1 MPRSDR
7 KLWIDSPRFGS
18 MCEALLASGHAVRFH
33 VRGLSM
39 QPNLRDGDAVIVERV
54 QQAELHRGD
63 IVLSRDREGL
73 RVHRL
78 TSTNLPVGLV
88 TRGDTGLA
96 NDPEP
101 QELVGR
107 VVAIERNGRQTPAT
121 GARQRILHASR
132 ILVRRLKL
140 AAALRLRK
148 AGSSSAFFGLLAV
161 FALLG
166 NAAPASAQADLAITS
181 DTAAPAPIAAGDQ
194 ITYTVVVINNGPNTA
209 TTPSVTM
216 ATPAN
221 TTFVSAGKSAGA
233 GIWTCAGVAVGGT
246 GTETCT
252 RGANMINGS
261 TTTFAFVV
269 QVNAA
274 TANGTVIAQAVSISS
289 TTADPTPGNNNA
301 TANVTVRTPDLSVSD
316 TTAPNLVA
324 ALSDHVASTSILRN
338 VVRLCV
344 YIAGALILLDRLGIA
359 IAPLLTVLGVGG
371 LAISLALKD
380 TLSNLFAG
388 MQIVASRHVR
398 VGDMIKLESGEEGIV
413 TDIQWRVTTVRTP
426 LNTLVV
432 VPNARFAE
440 AIVTNCS
447 RPTPEVLVRVPFAVG
462 HGNDLERVER
472 LALESGRETLRASA
486 AAAPDFEPFVRFAD
500 WNESSVGLILVLKVR
515 EPGLEAPIRLEAIKR
530 LHKTLASEGVA
541 LPYPVRTVRWEGPAR
556 APEEVPGKP
565 PEPR

>member
-1 MPRSDR
+1 MIGRLTP
-7 KLWIDSPRFGS
+7 LLFIAGG
-18 MCEALLASGHAVRFH
+18 LLA
-33 VRGLSM
+33 GL
-39 QPNLRDGDAVIVERV
+39 L
-54 QQAELHRGD
+54 AE
-63 IVLSRDREGL
+63 
-73 RVHRL
+73 
-78 TSTNLPVGLV
+78 
-88 TRGDTGLA
+88 
-96 NDPEP
+96 
-101 QELVGR
+101 
-107 VVAIERNGRQTPAT
+107 
-121 GARQRILHASR
+121 RILHPALTR
-132 ILVRRLKL
+132 FVRRTTFRWDDVFVDALRGLLLPWLALAGLLL
-140 AAALRLRK
+140 AAPELGLTPEAAGKLRL
-148 AGSSSAFFGLLAV
+148 FVLLAYAVSLTV
-161 FALLG
+161 FA
-166 NAAPASAQADLAITS
+166 ARF
-181 DTAAPAPIAAGDQ
+181 AG
-194 ITYTVVVINNGPNTA
+194 
-209 TTPSVTM
+209 
-216 ATPAN
+216 
-221 TTFVSAGKSAGA
+221 
-233 GIWTCAGVAVGGT
+233 
-246 GTETCT
+246 
-252 RGANMINGS
+252 
-261 TTTFAFVV
+261 
-269 QVNAA
+269 
-274 TANGTVIAQAVSISS
+274 
-289 TTADPTPGNNNA
+289 
-301 TANVTVRTPDLSVSD
+301 
-316 TTAPNLVA
+316 NLVA